1 MSSDS
6 HGHGIGHVVPV
17 KTLLGV
23 LIALLILTGLTYWT
37 GRMDFHGWDL
47 KIAMVIATIKA
58 SLVCLIFMHLKWD
71 KPLNAILFF
80 IALMFVGIFLAYTVT
95 DTFEYEMNVDA
106 LLESQR

>member
-6 HGHGIGHVVPV
+6 HGHGIGHVVPI

-23 LIALLILTGLTYWT
+23 LIALLLLTGLTYWT

-47 KIAMVIATIKA
+47 KIAMVIATVKA

-71 KPLNAILFF
+71 KPLNATLFF
-80 IALMFVGIFLAYTVT
+80 IALIFVGIFLAYTVT